1 MEKIMPNYKV
11 IITTEYEYEIVDVN
25 NEWQAVNAVTN
36 DPNCLIP
43 TQHTN
48 MKISV
53 EKILS

>member
-1 MEKIMPNYKV
+1 MPNYKV

-53 EKILS
+53 EKIVR